1 MKIICDTEMLSQVSQ
16 NVQKAVMTKTTMPIL
31 EGILFTAK
39 KGGLKLTGY
48 DLEIGIEK
56 TVEAEVI
63 EEGSVIINAKTLVDI
78 LRLIPYD
85 RVTVESDD
93 KLQTRIY
100 SGEIEYVMA
109 GMDPK
114 EYPELPT
121 INGEQTLEIP
131 GNKLKSMIKNTIFS
145 VAVSDVRV
153 VHKGIKFEVRK
164 GELRLVA
171 IDSHR
176 ISIRREFINYDGS
189 DLNFVVPAKTMGEIS
204 RMIPDDEKF
213 VNISLGRRNIMFKI
227 DDYTVISRLLEGEFL
242 KYESVIPKK
251 YNTTV
256 RVKTKDLIECIE
268 RVSVIISEKYQAPLV
283 MNFEEG
289 SLKLSSAT
297 AIGTSSDKIDVS
309 IDGENVK
316 VGIQSKYILEAL
328 RACETDEV
336 LISIVS
342 NVQPVCILPAEE
354 NDSFLY
360 IILPVKMS

>member
-1 MKIICDTEMLSQVSQ
+1 
-16 NVQKAVMTKTTMPIL
+16 
-31 EGILFTAK
+31 
-39 KGGLKLTGY
+39 
-48 DLEIGIEK
+48 
-56 TVEAEVI
+56 
-63 EEGSVIINAKTLVDI
+63 
-78 LRLIPYD
+78 
-85 RVTVESDD
+85 
-93 KLQTRIY
+93 
-100 SGEIEYVMA
+100 
-109 GMDPK
+109 
-114 EYPELPT
+114 
-121 INGEQTLEIP
+121 
-131 GNKLKSMIKNTIFS
+131 
-145 VAVSDVRV
+145 
-153 VHKGIKFEVRK
+153 
-164 GELRLVA
+164 
-171 IDSHR
+171 
-176 ISIRREFINYDGS
+176 
-189 DLNFVVPAKTMGEIS
+189 MGEIS